1 MKLQVQY
8 VETEFTSQSWPL
20 VEKYVQSAIQYGNGD
35 YTIEQIKLLV
45 CMGQWL
51 LLVAVDES
59 GNVHGAATV
68 SFINYPNARVAFI
81 TFIGGRLISNRDTY
95 MQMSM
100 ILKARGATKIQG
112 MARPSIARLW
122 KRYGFNDVATLVESK
137 I

>member
-20 VEKYVQSAIQYGNGD
+20 VEKYVESAIQYGNGD

>member
-8 VETEFTSQSWPL
+8 VETEFASQSWPL
-20 VEKYVQSAIQYGNGD
+20 VEKYVESAIQYGNGD

>member
-68 SFINYPNARVAFI
+68 SFLNYPNSRVAFI

>member
-68 SFINYPNARVAFI
+68 SFLNYPNSRVAFI
-81 TFIGGRLISNRDTY
+81 TFIGGRLISNKDTY

>member
-8 VETEFTSQSWPL
+8 VETEVTSQSWPL

-68 SFINYPNARVAFI
+68 SFLNYPNSRVAFI
-81 TFIGGRLISNRDTY
+81 TFIGGRLISNKDTY